1 MYENGIFS
9 GINKIIVLDG
19 TDQIVI
25 GSSDANFVK
34 VSPTQITI
42 RTGRTTVYRL
52 NLYKITG
59 YCDGYAP
66 VTVSGDSNLVAANIK
81 SGISI
86 FGVTGTYSG
95 SSGSVSLQSKTGI
108 TPTESSQ
115 TITADSGYDGL
126 SSV

>member
-1 MYENGIFS
+1 MT
-9 GINKIIVLDG
+9 G
-19 TDQIVI
+19 TDNDYFYLTFTIDDDMQKYWYFWFE
-25 GSSDANFVK
+25 NF
-34 VSPTQITI
+34 SLDWS
-42 RTGRTTVYRL
+42 TTD
-52 NLYKITG
+52 NNWSG
-59 YCDGYAP
+59 YDGLSQ